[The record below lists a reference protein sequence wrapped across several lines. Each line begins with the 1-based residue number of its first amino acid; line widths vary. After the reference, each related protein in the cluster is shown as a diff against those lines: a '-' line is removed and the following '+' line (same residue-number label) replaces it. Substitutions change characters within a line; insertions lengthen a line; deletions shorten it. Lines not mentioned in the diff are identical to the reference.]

1 MKASDFDKA
10 FDEGASV
17 MPFANMDKAQRPN
30 RSKRVNVDFPQW
42 MVDSL
47 DREAQHLGSESA
59 GAGQGLDSQLSG
71 TGGAQPSLISKRRVA
86 FPQDNM
92 LNLLKPWSH

>member
-30 RSKRVNVDFPQW
+30 RSKRVNVDLPQW

-47 DREAQHLGSESA
+47 DREAQHLGVSRQALVKVWIANCLAREA
-59 GAGQGLDSQLSG
+59 H
-71 TGGAQPSLISKRRVA
+71 SLR
-86 FPQDNM
+86 
-92 LNLLKPWSH
+92 